1 MCWAV
6 IVVVIAAVAVVVA
19 VAVAV
24 AVAGIM
30 PFRVVVPVAV
40 RMLVAMP
47 VTAARAVDMA
57 CLSGPDGDRHF
68 TDNRGLRMAVR
79 RNFGVGK
86 LMPVVVVV
94 VVVVTM
100 AVPMFMAV
108 AVTASM
114 FMAVAVTASMFVAV
128 AMAMPARVGTGF
140 GLERDLRVRDGQ
152 VHAFQHLAQHVI
164 GLDLQVV
171 GLQFDLHMP
180 IAQVVG
186 RTRQV
191 EGAAMVRAGA
201 HHHHRLRRSV
211 HTHQGAV
218 FGHQH
223 IPATHHAAARQ
234 KHPQAPTH

>member
-1 MCWAV
+1 MCWTV
-6 IVVVIAAVAVVVA
+6 IVTVVVIAAVAVVVA
-19 VAVAV
+19 V
-24 AVAGIM
+24 IM

-47 VTAARAVDMA
+47 VIAAWAVDMA
-57 CLSGPDGDRHF
+57 SLSGPDGDGHRTGDSGF
-68 TDNRGLRMAVR
+68 RMAAHR
-79 RNFGVGK
+79 SFGVGV
-86 LMPVVVVV
+86 LMPVVVE
-94 VVVVTM
+94 VVVTV

-114 FMAVAVTASMFVAV
+114 FVAVTMT
-128 AMAMPARVGTGF
+128 MPARVSAGF
-140 GLERDLRVRDGQ
+140 GLERGLRLRDDQ
-152 VHAFQHLAQHVI
+152 VHALQHLAQHVI

-191 EGAAMVRAGA
+191 EGAAMLRAGA
-201 HHHHRLRRSV
+201 HHHHRLRRSI
-211 HTHQGAV
+211 HTNQGAV

-223 IPATHHAAARQ
+223 IPAPHHAAARK

>member
-6 IVVVIAAVAVVVA
+6 IVTEVVIAAVAVVVA
-19 VAVAV
+19 MVVAL
-24 AVAGIM
+24 
-30 PFRVVVPVAV
+30 RVVVPVAV
-40 RMLVAMP
+40 RMLVAVPVPVIAAWAVHMP
-47 VTAARAVDMA
+47 S
-57 CLSGPDGDRHF
+57 LSGPDGDGHS
-68 TDNRGLRMAVR
+68 TGDSGLRMAVR

-108 AVTASM
+108 AVTASI
-114 FMAVAVTASMFVAV
+114 FV
-128 AMAMPARVGTGF
+128 AMAMAMAARVGTGF

-191 EGAAMVRAGA
+191 EGAAMLRAGA
-201 HHHHRLRRSV
+201 HHHHRLRRSI
-211 HTHQGAV
+211 HTNQGAV

-223 IPATHHAAARQ
+223 IPAPHHAAARK